1 MFCRVEILNRDAS
14 GKKRIVFARYKSA
27 ASLVEMMAFADH
39 ECAKRGA
46 AGYRLRDL
54 HTAEVKEVWD

>member
-1 MFCRVEILNRDAS
+1 MFCRVEILQQDAS

-27 ASLVEMMAFADH
+27 ASLVEMMVFADH

-46 AGYRLRDL
+46 AGYRLHEL
-54 HTAEVKEVWD
+54 HTDEVKEIWD